1 MDSFYIYVYFMSYQ
15 EAQKLFD
22 LYTIEEKRN
31 FLELFLSIFFS
42 KRKLQ
47 DSLDYQLLSEG
58 RTPQY
63 LGIHFS
69 VLVPYKRKG
78 RT

>member
-1 MDSFYIYVYFMSYQ
+1 MILGSSFLTFAGDAFS
-15 EAQKLFD
+15 F
-22 LYTIEEKRN
+22 
-31 FLELFLSIFFS
+31 FFFS